1 MMSFIGSIA
10 ALVNGSG
17 PSECL
22 ETALYQSRQNYLQH
36 SFLPQTLKVEQ
47 AEAEDNGEIND
58 MNPDIV
64 DEGITNKN

>member
-1 MMSFIGSIA
+1 MDL
-10 ALVNGSG
+10 ALQSAWKRN
-17 PSECL
+17 L
-22 ETALYQSRQNYLQH
+22 EPALYQSRQNYLQH
-36 SFLPQTLKVEQ
+36 SLLPQTLKVEQ